1 MVKRY
6 EWSLVPYPYFR
17 AFTLFNAFVLSSITL
32 GIITGF
38 SIELRNY
45 FVEREQKIQA
55 MLPTLERNKSL
66 GYNPGEHIK
75 YVKTEIVDT
84 YTSNLILPRAIR
96 AAFVSAILSFCIYLL
111 MYFLFGFGGSM
122 TSPRRRWRLFSSIK
136 GNKAGRIFV

>member
-55 MLPTLERNKSL
+55 MLPTLERNKSS

-75 YVKTEIVDT
+75 YIKTEIVDT
-84 YTSNLILPRAIR
+84 YQQLILCNQSSIA
-96 AAFVSAILSFCIYLL
+96 AILSFCIYLL
-111 MYFLFGFGGSM
+111 MYFL
-122 TSPRRRWRLFSSIK
+122 L
-136 GNKAGRIFV
+136 VLEVV